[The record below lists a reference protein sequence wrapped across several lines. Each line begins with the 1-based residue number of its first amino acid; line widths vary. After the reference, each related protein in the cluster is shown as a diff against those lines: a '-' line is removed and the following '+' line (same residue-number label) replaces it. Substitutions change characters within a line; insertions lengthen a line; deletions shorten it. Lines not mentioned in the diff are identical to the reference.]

1 MSEQNKTA
9 GQGLGIA
16 GLILGILAIPLGII
30 PCTFFVALVFGV
42 TGIVLSSIG
51 LSQANRMNGAKG
63 LLIAALV
70 CSILGTTIASLWTL
84 TLGKRSTIFKN
95 VLKEEFKE
103 EFGKEFEKAFKSFGD
118 DMEEVLDDLEKELE
132 EGLEEELKEDI
143 DKYIEED
150 SVIDLEDT
158 LRKIEKEVD

>member
-1 MSEQNKTA
+1 MTEQDKTA

-16 GLILGILAIPLGII
+16 GLVLGILAIPLGII
-30 PCTFFVALVFGV
+30 PCTFIVALVFGV
-42 TGIVLSSIG
+42 TGIILSSVG

-84 TLGKRSTIFKN
+84 TMGKRPMILRN
-95 VLKEEFKE
+95 IMREEFKE

-118 DMEEVLDDLEKELE
+118 DMEEVLEDLEEDLEKDLDE
-132 EGLEEELKEDI
+132 
-143 DKYIEED
+143 
-150 SVIDLEDT
+150 SLEDT
-158 LRKIEKEVD
+158 LIKIEEEAD

>member
-1 MSEQNKTA
+1 MGEQNKTA

-30 PCTFFVALVFGV
+30 PCTFFVALVFGI
-42 TGIVLSSIG
+42 TGIILSSIG

-63 LLIAALV
+63 LLIAALA

-132 EGLEEELKEDI
+132 EGLEKDI
-143 DKYIEED
+143 DVYIEKD
-150 SVIDLEDT
+150 SNKDPEDT
-158 LRKIEKEVD
+158 LRKIEKEID